1 MAEPV
6 SDPTKPHFW
15 RLKNIV
21 LLASSAIVPLLFH
34 SAWTWAADRI
44 KDFDEVRDR
53 LKELEVNAASR
64 NAIWGAIN
72 EVKSKQGELDLR
84 VTVAQRLFEREWG
97 RGSGEME
104 KEHAARIR
112 KVESDLYAS
121 QRDAVSRLIQT
132 LNNLGANLKIDDVM
146 PPKAK
151 PKWTDFSQ
159 FMTDPP
165 ERPPIPAPAPSVP
178 AIDPDKLREQYE
190 QKFPPTRLPNQQRK

>member
-34 SAWTWAADRI
+34 SVWTWAADRI

-53 LKELEVNAASR
+53 LKELEVNTASR

-72 EVKSKQGELDLR
+72 EVKSKQTELDLR
-84 VTVAQRLFEREWG
+84 VTVAQRLFDREWG
-97 RGSGEME
+97 RGSGVME
-104 KEHAARIR
+104 KEHVARIS
-112 KVESDLYAS
+112 KAESELYAS
-121 QRDAVSRLIQT
+121 QRAAISKLVDV
-132 LNNLGANLKIDDVM
+132 LNRDVGASLKIDDLV

-159 FMTDPP
+159 FMPDPLEHLP
-165 ERPPIPAPAPSVP
+165 VPAPSAP
-178 AIDPDKLREQYE
+178 AVDPDKLREQYE
-190 QKFPPTRLPNQQRK
+190 QKFPPTKVPNQQRK